1 MACCLFAAFLFAQCM
16 AMLRRW
22 GMFWG
27 IVRVPQGEVADTF
40 YTRVA
45 AWSARPRVRLVT
57 VTLLAFE
64 LAGVGGWLYLEHGAH
79 LAAIA
84 SAVAGTAHPERA
96 EAGICRGDTAALRSM
111 AGPATRAAAEPQLR
125 RL

>member
-1 MACCLFAAFLFAQCM
+1 M

-27 IVRVPQGEVADTF
+27 IVRVPQGEVADTL
-40 YTRVA
+40 YTRVT
-45 AWSARPRVRLVT
+45 AWFARPRVRQAAV
-57 VTLLAFE
+57 VLLAFE
-64 LAGVGGWLYLEHGAH
+64 LAGVAGWVYVEHGAH

-84 SAVAGTAHPERA
+84 SAVAGTAHAQPA
-96 EAGICRGDTAALRSM
+96 EAGICRGEVAELRSVE
-111 AGPATRAAAEPQLR
+111 APAASPAAHPQLR

>member
-1 MACCLFAAFLFAQCM
+1 MACCLFAAFLVAQCM

-27 IVRVPQGEVADTF
+27 IVRVPQGEVADTL
-40 YTRVA
+40 YTRIA
-45 AWSARPRVRLVT
+45 AWCARPRVRQFAV
-57 VTLLAFE
+57 VLLAFE
-64 LAGVGGWLYLEHGAH
+64 LAGVGGWLYVEHGAH

-84 SAVAGTAHPERA
+84 SAVAGTAHAEPP
-96 EAGICRGDTAALRSM
+96 EAGICRGDDAVLQSV
-111 AGPATRAAAEPQLR
+111 AGPAARAATEPQLR

>member
-27 IVRVPQGEVADTF
+27 IVRVPQGEVADTL

-45 AWSARPRVRLVT
+45 AWSARPRVRLVV

-64 LAGVGGWLYLEHGAH
+64 LAGVAGWVYVEHGAH

-84 SAVAGTAHPERA
+84 SAVAGTAHAEPA
-96 EAGICRGDTAALRSM
+96 EAGICRGDAAGLRSVEGS
-111 AGPATRAAAEPQLR
+111 AAPAAVNLVQR